1 MRVLYISEV
10 QWLSQVSRKHQF
22 VHRFPDDW
30 DVLFLSPINAS
41 ANENSFR
48 LRTDE
53 RWPRVRYASLPLP
66 KPDSKL
72 APVRALTGALSRT
85 GARAL
90 LSKARAFE
98 PDIVVCSYIWAAPVV
113 PLLEE
118 MGIPVVYDCN
128 DLHPEFYPA
137 CPQDAERAFRSLV
150 KHATEVVSSSDRL
163 REICGR
169 GVVVG
174 NGVDLATFRGRLGT
188 PLPPAIANS
197 PLGDCSRLVAYV
209 GSVDDRVDFAVLEAL
224 ARAVSGLEDRTGLAC
239 IGRIFAGARE
249 RADALAGHYPDNV
262 LFTGRVP
269 YEELPA
275 YLSHALVGIAP
286 FVLDERTRAINPNKL
301 YMYAA
306 MEQNI
311 VSTPFSDDITEN
323 GDLIFIADGAAA
335 FADAVTRALG
345 DDERRR
351 AVRDRIA
358 VPNSWDE
365 RARAFQDI
373 LVRTTSGGHRE
384 A

>member
-1 MRVLYISEV
+1 MSAAVPQS
-10 QWLSQVSRKHQF
+10 
-22 VHRFPDDW
+22 DD
-30 DVLFLSPINAS
+30 SNM
-41 ANENSFR
+41 
-48 LRTDE
+48 
-53 RWPRVRYASLPLP
+53 
-66 KPDSKL
+66 
-72 APVRALTGALSRT
+72 APALDALQRALIDGYQH
-85 GARAL
+85 G
-90 LSKARAFE
+90 F
-98 PDIVVCSYIWAAPVV
+98 P
-113 PLLEE
+113 
-118 MGIPVVYDCN
+118 M
-128 DLHPEFYPA
+128 
-137 CPQDAERAFRSLV
+137 
-150 KHATEVVSSSDRL
+150 
-163 REICGR
+163 
-169 GVVVG
+169 
-174 NGVDLATFRGRLGT
+174 T
-188 PLPPAIANS
+188 PRPYAAIAEAE
-197 PLGDCSRLVAYV
+197 GVTEE
-209 GSVDDRVDFAVLEAL
+209 AVLEAL
-224 ARAVSGLEDRTGLAC
+224 AGAVSGLEARTGLAC

-275 YLSHALVGIAP
+275 YLSHAIVGIAP

-323 GDLIFIADGAAA
+323 GDLIFIADGADA
-335 FADAVTRALG
+335 FADAVIEALG

-351 AVRDRIA
+351 AVRERIA